1 MLIYAID
8 DEKIALSEL
17 VEAVRLAVPEG
28 EIKQF
33 TNANDALA
41 KIKVDGESPDIVFS
55 DIRMPGMN
63 GLELAVKIKKNAPDA
78 KIIFVTGYSEYA
90 VDAFK
95 VHANGY
101 LLKPVLPQHI
111 IEEIQALRLPYT
123 SEPAKLRVQCFGSFV
138 VFYKGEPLSFKRRKT
153 KELFAYLIDRGG
165 AYCSAEEVSAVLWED
180 EADLRK
186 AKHKL
191 RNLVSDLRSV
201 FKAAGQEDILL
212 RGSGKLAIKCDAVDC
227 DYFRLLDG
235 DIAAVNAFRGEYMNQ
250 YIWAQLTE
258 AKLHFNKK

>member
-78 KIIFVTGYSEYA
+78 KIIFVTGY
-90 VDAFK
+90 
-95 VHANGY
+95 
-101 LLKPVLPQHI
+101 
-111 IEEIQALRLPYT
+111 
-123 SEPAKLRVQCFGSFV
+123 
-138 VFYKGEPLSFKRRKT
+138 
-153 KELFAYLIDRGG
+153 
-165 AYCSAEEVSAVLWED
+165 
-180 EADLRK
+180 
-186 AKHKL
+186 
-191 RNLVSDLRSV
+191 
-201 FKAAGQEDILL
+201 
-212 RGSGKLAIKCDAVDC
+212 
-227 DYFRLLDG
+227 
-235 DIAAVNAFRGEYMNQ
+235 
-250 YIWAQLTE
+250 
-258 AKLHFNKK
+258 